1 MGSVEGAGVR
11 VARDEEAGTTTYLVA
26 VPWQRIA
33 PLSPRDPAFSLTLT
47 VNKNDGLQ
55 RENNYR
61 SLGLDGWQ
69 TWGDGLN
76 NWRLGR
82 YQQVQLTG

>member
-1 MGSVEGAGVR
+1 ML
-11 VARDEEAGTTTYLVA
+11 TNT
-26 VPWQRIA
+26 
-33 PLSPRDPAFSLTLT
+33 LTLT
-47 VNKNDGLQ
+47 VNKNDGVQ

-76 NWRLGR
+76 NWKLVR
-82 YQQVQLTG
+82 YQQVQLTR